1 MQMLRAKRLF
11 CESRCGKGGR
21 CANEKEFGRTGN
33 RGSSGVNFRRWPA
46 KGKTGVSHRRSPVPV
61 IFPSKAARRAY
72 SRRPGLDEKR
82 IRGSL
87 KQHDEARRE
96 EAEEHEEA
104 LLHRE
109 ANSLHGK
116 TKAKSSRSFPLS
128 SVSHSVPLSFLGS
141 ILVQVLLPSLI
152 SSVSL
157 RSLLFVSD
165 SLSSHLFLSLSL
177 FSLIS
182 LSRSSSLILF
192 NSPPLSAFPSFPF
205 DPLTSLYLASSLYRA
220 LSASL
225 SFRRGP
231 VHSIFHS
238 RHRYRRKRESR
249 ERIVGDKQR
258 GTRESEQGDGN

>member
-46 KGKTGVSHRRSPVPV
+46 KGKAGVSHRRSPVPV

-109 ANSLHGK
+109 ADSLHGK

-141 ILVQVLLPSLI
+141 VLVQVAPPSFFNSVRLAPVSALRFGQSLF
-152 SSVSL
+152 SS
-157 RSLLFVSD
+157 
-165 SLSSHLFLSLSL
+165 LSLS
-177 FSLIS
+177 FSLF
-182 LSRSSSLILF
+182 LF
-192 NSPPLSAFPSFPF
+192 FPSSPSLAH
-205 DPLTSLYLASSLYRA
+205 PL
-220 LSASL
+220 
-225 SFRRGP
+225 
-231 VHSIFHS
+231 
-238 RHRYRRKRESR
+238 
-249 ERIVGDKQR
+249 
-258 GTRESEQGDGN
+258 